1 MNSNAAAI
9 KALEAKFEASKNALR
24 AEFEASRIENRT
36 RIGSLESRLS
46 GIEKELRTL
55 TTILKARQ
63 VVHGAKKER
72 RKTR

>member
-9 KALEAKFEASKNALR
+9 QALR
-24 AEFEASRIENRT
+24 AEFEASKKTLRAEFEALKIT
-36 RIGSLESRLS
+36 MDTRLS
-46 GIEKELRTL
+46 GVEKELRTL

-63 VVHGAKKER
+63 IVHGAKKDR